1 MNFFD
6 LLLPKRRKQKEVD
19 RFFFH
24 ALADASGEYK
34 DVLTAAF
41 KKIKKLSHTN
51 SIWGSKELMISYES
65 DAPAESNSCAND
77 LQQQPFFLIIPTFNE

>member
-6 LLLPKRRKQKEVD
+6 LFSSKRRKQKKVD
-19 RFFFH
+19 RFFLH
-24 ALADASGEYK
+24 TLAAVSGEYK
-34 DVLTAAF
+34 DVLAAAF
-41 KKIKKLSHTN
+41 EKIKKLSHTN
-51 SIWGSKELMISYES
+51 SLLGGKELMISYES